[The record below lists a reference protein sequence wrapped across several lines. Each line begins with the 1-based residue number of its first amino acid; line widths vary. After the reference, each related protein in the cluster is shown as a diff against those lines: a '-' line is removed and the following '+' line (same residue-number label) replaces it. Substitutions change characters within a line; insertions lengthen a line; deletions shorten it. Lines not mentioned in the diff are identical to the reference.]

1 MTEPL
6 DLPFATPWSALV
18 AQAAERPDAE
28 ALAFPLSDGRRSFRA
43 WHDESLALAR
53 ALLGLG
59 LAPGD
64 RVALLAENRV
74 EWPIVQLA
82 VAAMGGI
89 LAPLNTHYRREELAH
104 ALEQSGS
111 RALFLSPRFRS
122 NDYLSMVQALRS
134 HLPTLEQVILLDG
147 ETNDCLAYA
156 TLVDEG
162 TRRATPLPEVDPAS
176 AGSLQYSSGT
186 TGRPKGALL
195 SHRGMLTVA
204 CGTAGRLG
212 LGAGDRWTSMIPL
225 FHCAG
230 CIMNLLGCLQAGACY
245 VGVAGFDPASLL
257 GLIESERC
265 THLSGVPTAYLS
277 MLRHLDEATYDL
289 ASLRAGTCG
298 GADCNSEVLDACA
311 EAFPIPGLCQVYG
324 LTESSTLV
332 ACPSAEEPSRR
343 DTAGPPLP
351 GVEVRITDPH
361 DGLPLRVGEVG
372 QIEARGANVML
383 GYHEAREAT
392 AEALDAEGWLK
403 TGDLGM
409 LDAEGRLVIA
419 GGRLKD
425 MIIRGG
431 ENIYP
436 AEIESLLL
444 GHPAVAE
451 AAVFGLPD
459 AYYGEVVAAALR
471 LAEDCCAETLQQHCA
486 AHLARFKVPQ
496 RFFRVEG
503 FPMTSSGKIRK
514 VELRAQAADDGL
526 EALP

>member
-6 DLPFATPWSALV
+6 DLPFATPWEALV
-18 AQAAERPDAE
+18 AQAERRPEAE
-28 ALAFPLSDGRRSFRA
+28 ALAFPLSDGRRSFQQ
-43 WHDESLALAR
+43 WHDESLGLAR
-53 ALLGLG
+53 ALLDLG
-59 LAPGD
+59 IAPGD

-74 EWPIVQLA
+74 DWPIVQLA

-89 LAPLNTHYRREELAH
+89 LAPLNTHYRQEELAQ

-122 NDYLSMVQALRS
+122 NDYLSMVQAVRGGAAR
-134 HLPTLEQVILLDG
+134 LERVVLLDG
-147 ETNDCLAYA
+147 EAEGCLAYGSLVARGQGLA
-156 TLVDEG
+156 T
-162 TRRATPLPEVDPAS
+162 ALPALDPEA

-186 TGRPKGALL
+186 TGQPKGALL

-204 CGTAGRLG
+204 CGTADRLG

-245 VGVAGFDPASLL
+245 VGVAGFDPAGLF

-265 THLSGVPTAYLS
+265 THLSGVPTAYLA
-277 MLRHLDEATYDL
+277 MLRHLEGADYDL

-298 GADCNSEVLDACA
+298 GADCNAEVLDACA

-332 ACPSAEEPSRR
+332 ACPSADAPMRR
-343 DTAGPPLP
+343 SSAGPPLP

-361 DGLPLRVGEVG
+361 NGLPLPAGEVG
-372 QIEARGANVML
+372 QIEARGPNVML
-383 GYHEAREAT
+383 GYHESREAT
-392 AEALDAEGWLK
+392 AEALDAAGWLK

-409 LDAEGRLVIA
+409 LNAEGRLVIA

-444 GHPAVAE
+444 DHPAVAE

-459 AYYGEVVAAALR
+459 EYYGEVVAAAIR
-471 LAEDCCAETLQQHCA
+471 LSGDCCAEALQSHCA
-486 AHLARFKVPQ
+486 ERLARFKVPQ
-496 RFFRVEG
+496 RFFRVER

-514 VELRAQAADDGL
+514 VALRSLAAEESL
-526 EALP
+526 EVLP